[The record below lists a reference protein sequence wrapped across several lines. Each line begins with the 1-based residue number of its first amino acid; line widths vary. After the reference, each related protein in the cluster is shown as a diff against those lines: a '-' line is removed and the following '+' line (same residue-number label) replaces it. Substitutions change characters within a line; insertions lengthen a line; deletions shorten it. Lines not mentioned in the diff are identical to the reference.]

1 MENFFFVDCQTFYC
15 QHLSPKIFEIFQQ
28 WLASTT
34 TYEIG
39 LRNCVYQYYGM
50 YQYNFNQFHLL
61 MLQSFATV
69 IRFHICSCI
78 IIKFFFGQ
86 TQKKRIKKKKLIFD
100 KLLSE
105 YYLLKICFQ
114 WMWSRIKNPYFEML
128 LSLLGRKNWKQTICF
143 E

>member
-1 MENFFFVDCQTFYC
+1 MENFFFVDCQTFYY

-28 WLASTT
+28 SLASTT
-34 TYEIG
+34 TYEKKIG
-39 LRNCVYQYYGM
+39 LRNSVHQYCGM

-78 IIKFFFGQ
+78 IIKFFLD
-86 TQKKRIKKKKLIFD
+86 KHKKKKEERKKSLFLISSFPNIIYL
-100 KLLSE
+100 KFVSSE
-105 YYLLKICFQ
+105 C
-114 WMWSRIKNPYFEML
+114 EV
-128 LSLLGRKNWKQTICF
+128 